1 MAIHS
6 LASVVLSTTATP
18 LSATSVRANWVQV
31 QGSALTGAARVGD
44 STVSSTKGAILSSTG
59 DSQFFPALGNA
70 NAYDLSAI
78 YVLGTASDTL
88 AVTYNT
94 N

>member
-1 MAIHS
+1 MAVHS
-6 LASVVLSTTATP
+6 LASVVLGATAAP
-18 LSATSVRANWVQV
+18 LSATSIRANWVQV
-31 QGSALTGAARVGD
+31 QGSALTGAARIGD

-59 DSQFFPALGNA
+59 DSQFFPPLGNA
-70 NAYDLSAI
+70 NAYDLSSI

>member
-1 MAIHS
+1 MIHQLS
-6 LASVVLSTTATP
+6 SVVLSTSATP

-31 QGSALTGAARVGD
+31 QGSALSGAARIGD
-44 STVSSTKGAILSSTG
+44 STISSTKGAILSSTG
-59 DSQFFPALGNA
+59 DSQFFPPLGNA
-70 NAYDLSAI
+70 NAYDLSSI